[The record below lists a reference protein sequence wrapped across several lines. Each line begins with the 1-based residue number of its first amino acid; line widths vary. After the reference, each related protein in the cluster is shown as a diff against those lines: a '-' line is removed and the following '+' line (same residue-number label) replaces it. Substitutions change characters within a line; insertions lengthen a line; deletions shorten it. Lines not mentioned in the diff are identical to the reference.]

1 MKLLNDFYNFYF
13 LVIEQKLKIFD
24 WLIGRLPIPALQ
36 DIIRDFVA
44 NNREGIKDALK
55 KGGLAVLGIIRD
67 LVFGKILPS
76 LGR

>member
-1 MKLLNDFYNFYF
+1 MKVLNDFYNLYF

>member
-1 MKLLNDFYNFYF
+1 MEVLNNFYNLYF
-13 LVIEQKLKIFD
+13 SVIEQKLKIFD

>member
-1 MKLLNDFYNFYF
+1 MEVLNNFNNLYF
-13 LVIEQKLKIFD
+13 SVIEQKLKIFD